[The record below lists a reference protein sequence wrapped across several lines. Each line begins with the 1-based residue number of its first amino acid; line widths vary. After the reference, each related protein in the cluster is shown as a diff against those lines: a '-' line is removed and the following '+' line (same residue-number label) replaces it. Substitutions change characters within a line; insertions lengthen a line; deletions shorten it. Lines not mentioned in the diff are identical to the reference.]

1 MKTFYKHYW
10 IEAPGKPNVIVAT
23 LYDEET
29 GKIGRGMSIK
39 SPQDPYDVLT
49 GEKIATNYALRAIK
63 KRSDKLVTDPRAIG
77 ILIKTG
83 CPWTK
88 HSDRNPEL
96 TFEEQRRLFGPNFRK
111 KEPCAKVYRITIY
124 NNTFNSG
131 HIASGHVAISTP
143 A

>member
-1 MKTFYKHYW
+1 
-10 IEAPGKPNVIVAT
+10 
-23 LYDEET
+23 
-29 GKIGRGMSIK
+29 
-39 SPQDPYDVLT
+39 LT

-83 CPWTK
+83 CPWIK

-96 TFEEQRRLFGPNFRK
+96 TFEEQRRLFGPNFQE
-111 KEPCAKVYRITIY
+111 KEPRAKVYRITIY
-124 NNTFNSG
+124 NNIN
-131 HIASGHVAISTP
+131 IP